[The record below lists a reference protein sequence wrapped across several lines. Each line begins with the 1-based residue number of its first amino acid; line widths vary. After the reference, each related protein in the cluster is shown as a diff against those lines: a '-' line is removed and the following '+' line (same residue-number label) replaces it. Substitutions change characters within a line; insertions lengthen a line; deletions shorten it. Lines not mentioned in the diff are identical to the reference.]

1 MHNRAHRLLR
11 DINGSIGYQ
20 GDIGL
25 TIGDT
30 GTGVFSS
37 RGTWRNHGIQGTL
50 DTASHD
56 LKFDASAVVPTTVEN
71 RPVSVSIAVLISF

>member
-1 MHNRAHRLLR
+1 M
-11 DINGSIGYQ
+11 
-20 GDIGL
+20 
-25 TIGDT
+25 GDT

-37 RGTWRNHGIQGTL
+37 RETWRNHGIQGTL